1 MIEAGGIRMP
11 GNPVKIDGYNDPAE
25 RAGAP
30 ELDQHGA
37 AVRKE
42 FGGATP
48 RCTSQLMV
56 VRARLRRLSED
67 WPKVLGTAAVLG
79 GFDEEGRRADAGGL
93 VRCGVGRQTA

>member
-1 MIEAGGIRMP
+1 M
-11 GNPVKIDGYNDPAE
+11 
-25 RAGAP
+25 
-30 ELDQHGA
+30 
-37 AVRKE
+37 
-42 FGGATP
+42 TP

-93 VRCGVGRQTA
+93 VRCGVGRQTGRMSFPEVVIDEQIVGGYQELISLTAQHGPAPRRLPRAA